1 MRYDDILATVGR
13 TPVVRL
19 NKVHD
24 TLAGALWVKL
34 ESFNPGGS
42 VKDRPAL
49 NMIEDAEWRGVL
61 TPDMTI
67 VEPTSG
73 NTGIGLAM
81 VAAVKGYRAVFV
93 MAEDMSE
100 ERKRILAAYG
110 AEIVLTPADRGT
122 VGAIEEA
129 RRLEQEKGYFFV
141 GQHYNPANP
150 ESHRRTADEIFD
162 DFGVDLD
169 VLVCTTGTG
178 GTISGLSTWLR
189 DRIPGLRIVAT
200 EPADSPILS
209 KGDRLQAQDHGNRAG
224 LHPRYPRHR
233 ELRRDRAD
241 HHRSRLPRRPLSR
254 REGRHVRRHLLRG
267 GSGRHARGSPARGVT
282 GQDPAR
288 DPPGYGRTLSQ
299 HRSLELK
306 ESGRT
311 GTGAQTGFAT
321 GVQRCSLAPDPPV
334 TILRIVEGRGGG
346 RDAVDPGVFSA
357 LRLRVAKRPPGP
369 SAYAPMYTPQRLHMR
384 NSAVCSP
391 NR

>member
-1 MRYDDILATVGR
+1 MTLSRHRIGLTARPSRASTSHMRYDNVLATVGR

-19 NKVHD
+19 NKVDD
-24 TLAGALWVKL
+24 TVAGALWVKL

-49 NMIEDAEWRGVL
+49 NMIEDAERRGVL

-100 ERKRILAAYG
+100 ERKRILVAYG
-110 AEIVLTPADRGT
+110 AEIVLTPADKGT

-129 RRLEQEKGYFFV
+129 RRLEKEQGYFFV

-150 ESHRRTADEIFD
+150 ESHRQTADEIFD
-162 DFGVDLD
+162 DFGTDLD

-178 GTISGLSTWLR
+178 GTISGLSTYLR

-209 KGDRLQAQDHGNRAG
+209 KGVACRHKIMGTAPGFIPDTLDTGSYNEIVPITTEAAYDSARFLAEQEGIFAG
-224 LHPRYPRHR
+224 ISCG
-233 ELRRDRAD
+233 AAVAGMIAVA
-241 HHRSRLPRRPLSR
+241 R
-254 REGRHVRRHLLRG
+254 REESRGKTLL
-267 GSGRHARGSPARGVT
+267 AILPDT
-282 GQDPAR
+282 GER
-288 DPPGYGRTLSQ
+288 YLSTDLW
-299 HRSLELK
+299 S
-306 ESGRT
+306 
-311 GTGAQTGFAT
+311 
-321 GVQRCSLAPDPPV
+321 
-334 TILRIVEGRGGG
+334 
-346 RDAVDPGVFSA
+346 
-357 LRLRVAKRPPGP
+357 
-369 SAYAPMYTPQRLHMR
+369 
-384 NSAVCSP
+384 
-391 NR
+391 

>member
-19 NKVHD
+19 NQVEG

-49 NMIEDAEWRGVL
+49 NMIVDAERRGVL

-100 ERKRILAAYG
+100 ERKSILAAYG
-110 AEIVLTPADRGT
+110 AEIVLTPADKGT

-129 RRLEQEKGYFFV
+129 RRLEKDKGYFFV

-150 ESHRRTADEIFD
+150 ESHRQTADEIFD
-162 DFGVDLD
+162 DFGTDLD

-178 GTISGLSTWLR
+178 GTISGLRTWLR

-209 KGDRLQAQDHGNRAG
+209 KGVACKHKIMGTAPGFIPDTLDTGSYDEIVPITTEAAYGAARFLAEREGIFGGISCGAAVAG
-224 LHPRYPRHR
+224 ML
-233 ELRRDRAD
+233 AVA
-241 HHRSRLPRRPLSR
+241 R
-254 REGRHVRRHLLRG
+254 REESR
-267 GSGRHARGSPARGVT
+267 
-282 GQDPAR
+282 
-288 DPPGYGRTLSQ
+288 GRTL
-299 HRSLELK
+299 LAILPD
-306 ESGRT
+306 T
-311 GTGAQTGFAT
+311 GERYLSTDLW
-321 GVQRCSLAPDPPV
+321 S
-334 TILRIVEGRGGG
+334 
-346 RDAVDPGVFSA
+346 
-357 LRLRVAKRPPGP
+357 
-369 SAYAPMYTPQRLHMR
+369 
-384 NSAVCSP
+384 
-391 NR
+391 